1 MPIKKRSKEERAKSA
16 AKVREAIYTT
26 TPSHGKPGSWGKVPG
41 TFTEEALEPEL
52 EIVAIIEETPAEA
65 VPEVEEQLE
74 ESQEE
79 TVQEEAVEPI
89 VEEAVVEE
97 PVEEAKVEPIVPEP
111 ERSLEEI
118 AELERNK
125 AEIKTLK
132 AKLKELGE
140 K

>member
-16 AKVREAIYTT
+16 AKIREAIYTT

-41 TFTEEALEPEL
+41 TFTEEALE
-52 EIVAIIEETPAEA
+52 
-65 VPEVEEQLE
+65 PEVEEQLE

>member
-26 TPSHGKPGSWGKVPG
+26 TPSHGKPGTWGKVPG

-52 EIVAIIEETPAEA
+52 EIVAILEEEAE
-65 VPEVEEQLE
+65 PEVEEQLE

-97 PVEEAKVEPIVPEP
+97 PVEEAKVD
-111 ERSLEEI
+111 
-118 AELERNK
+118 NT
-125 AEIKTLK
+125 AEIEALK
-132 AKLKELGE
+132 AKLAELE